1 MVVTQEHAAAP
12 GRQRAPDLAPGA
24 QVDLYRDGFTA
35 ANALELAGSYDV
47 VVDATDN
54 AASRFLASD
63 ACAVLNR
70 PLVSGAALG
79 TDGQLTVYCC
89 GPDGALACAHVPLP
103 TVKRKAAPSVQ
114 SPLFPSMWRVCCIW
128 PAEMHL
134 QGGSVVRA
142 QQGSDSITGAAQK
155 RAASHWAGL
164 QVTYRAGAAVRHRSG
179 RQRPMS
185 GLPQGQPMGACA
197 LGCSL
202 GY

>member
-1 MVVTQEHAAAP
+1 MVTQEHAAAP

-54 AASRFLASD
+54 AASRYLASD

-89 GPDGALACAHVPLP
+89 GPDGARTRAYAPANCETQSGALCAVSSVPLH
-103 TVKRKAAPSVQ
+103 VES
-114 SPLFPSMWRVCCIW
+114 LLYM
-128 PAEMHL
+128 
-134 QGGSVVRA
+134 
-142 QQGSDSITGAAQK
+142 
-155 RAASHWAGL
+155 AG
-164 QVTYRAGAAVRHRSG
+164 
-179 RQRPMS
+179 
-185 GLPQGQPMGACA
+185 
-197 LGCSL
+197 
-202 GY
+202 